1 MNGTNYEYP
10 QFRSPINF
18 EFTLHLKLTMRTIC
32 LLLLFLTA
40 AVCSAQDTPDVTLH
54 GAAYLST
61 DFYSS
66 ASEDTLW
73 KPRLPALSARAIL
86 RANLSLYNTIDAPFE
101 LYAST
106 AGAGFQ
112 QPFNQFGIS
121 PRYDWLTL
129 HAGYFSSKISDLTF
143 GDVRMLGGGMEI
155 NSAHFHFSALYGIA
169 RQARM
174 PDFSAQFAGEYKR
187 TMTAFRLGYG
197 EENDWNIH
205 LNVVQAVDN
214 PATLPQDS
222 LTPLP
227 TENLASTLS
236 FGMPFSDYFSM
247 RGEFGASVF
256 SNNTTTPEISAEE
269 FSFPHFLFIPRYSTQ
284 IDGAGKV
291 SFMIRPSKI
300 WTVKLD
306 AQWIGPGYV
315 SQGYVQLQNDIF
327 ETVIAPSVR
336 LFDTKLLLRGSF
348 GMRYN
353 NLRNNRL
360 SATQRM
366 VGSFLASAQITPE
379 LNVDMQYSNYGIRS
393 SHVNDTLRQQNIF
406 QMLSLSPRWTFTA
419 FDIPQSV
426 AVSYS
431 YQDVDDKNLFTSIS
445 TLSTTQL
452 GSIVHTLTLDNTLTF
467 STSGFY
473 TSIVTPALT
482 TKVLNLSETVSEMYF
497 DGALSIALS
506 GGYSFVKTFGQD
518 NQFIGRMTASYQLT
532 SKGTLILTVNS
543 NNYDYAQAAVGNAS
557 FREFQ
562 ASLLYQLTF

>member
-1 MNGTNYEYP
+1 
-10 QFRSPINF
+10 
-18 EFTLHLKLTMRTIC
+18 MRFFV
-32 LLLLFLTA
+32 LLMFLTA
-40 AVCSAQDTPDVTLH
+40 TVCTAQDTQDVTLH
-54 GAAYLST
+54 GAAYLSA

-66 ASEDTLW
+66 ASEDSLW
-73 KPRLPALSARAIL
+73 KPRLPGLSARAIL
-86 RANLSLYNTIDAPFE
+86 RANLSLYNTIEAPFE

-121 PRYDWLTL
+121 PRYDWLTV

-155 NSAHFHFSALYGIA
+155 SSKHFHLSALYGVA
-169 RQARM
+169 RQARL
-174 PDFSAQFAGEYKR
+174 PDSSSQFSGEYRR
-187 TMTAFRLGYG
+187 TMTAVRLGYG
-197 EENDWNIH
+197 EESDWNVH
-205 LNVVQAVDN
+205 LNIVQALDN

-222 LTPLP
+222 LVPLP
-227 TENLASTLS
+227 TENLASTIS
-236 FGMPFSDYFSM
+236 FGLPFSDVFSM

-256 SNNTTTPEISAEE
+256 SNNTTTPEISADE
-269 FSFPHFLFIPRYSTQ
+269 FTFPHFLFIPRYSTQ
-284 IDGAGKV
+284 IDGAGKL
-291 SFMIRPSKI
+291 SFMMHPSKN
-300 WTVKLD
+300 WNVKLD

-336 LFDTKLLLRGSF
+336 LLDTKLLLRGSF

-353 NLRNNRL
+353 NLRNNRV
-360 SATQRM
+360 SATRRM

-379 LNVDMQYSNYGIRS
+379 LNLDVQYSNYGIRS

-419 FDIPQSV
+419 FEVPQSV

-431 YQDVDDKNLFTSIS
+431 FQDVDDKNLFTSVS
-445 TLSTTQL
+445 TLSTTHL
-452 GSIVHTLTLDNTLTF
+452 GSIVHTLTMDNTLSF

-482 TKVLNLSETVSEMYF
+482 TKVLNLSETVSETYL
-497 DGALSIALS
+497 DGALSVAVM

-518 NQFIGRMTASYQLT
+518 NQFIGRVTASYQLT
-532 SKGTLILTVNS
+532 SKGMLILTVNS
-543 NNYDYAQAAVGNAS
+543 NNYDYAQASVGNAS

-562 ASLLYQLTF
+562 TSLLYQLTF